1 MKHNGSEGIE
11 MYSTTT
17 LNGVP
22 TIQRNGRNVLGIWDH
37 NWNFANEIC
46 ALLNS
51 LEDDS
56 QISLAERDRKWL
68 KAMDRAFRK
77 VQHA

>member
-1 MKHNGSEGIE
+1 
-11 MYSTTT
+11 MYSITT

-22 TIQRNGRNVLGIWDH
+22 TIQRDGRNILDVWNQNWD
-37 NWNFANEIC
+37 FAYEIC
-46 ALLNS
+46 VLLNS

>member
-1 MKHNGSEGIE
+1 MH
-11 MYSTTT
+11 STTT

-22 TIQRNGRNVLGIWDH
+22 TIQRNGRNILGA
-37 NWNFANEIC
+37 WNQKRDFANAIC

-51 LEDDS
+51 LADNS
-56 QISLAERDRKWL
+56 QISLAQRGRKWL

>member
-1 MKHNGSEGIE
+1 

-22 TIQRNGRNVLGIWDH
+22 TIQRDGGNILDVWNQNWD
-37 NWNFANEIC
+37 FAYEIC
-46 ALLNS
+46 VLLNS

-68 KAMDRAFRK
+68 KAMDPAFRK